1 MKNDNY
7 RKFCSHFG
15 YVCYIHTLIVT
26 LQGNEKEV
34 GNQKRAEMNLDAW
47 GPLGK
52 IKEPETHTTFRA
64 LTGWGLPFCCFASS
78 TLAKCFLLRT
88 FVFGKQKTFLEVR

>member
-34 GNQKRAEMNLDAW
+34 GNQKRAEMNLDGDHW
-47 GPLGK
+47 G
-52 IKEPETHTTFRA
+52 R
-64 LTGWGLPFCCFASS
+64 
-78 TLAKCFLLRT
+78 
-88 FVFGKQKTFLEVR
+88 